1 MADVNKSVEISYRA
15 DIKQLLANLK
25 QMPGITEKQA
35 KEMVTGLNKQLRQAE
50 KAAARAAKT
59 TVKSFDQM
67 GKAANRASINARGLR
82 KDFANIDRL
91 SSEASQA
98 LMVFSPAM
106 GEAAATASE
115 DTIDPHIICC
125 GDFLCRYASLIK
137 YNLNPP
143 V

>member
-35 KEMVTGLNKQLRQAE
+35 KEMVSGLNKQLRQAE

-59 TVKSFDQM
+59 SVKSFDQM
-67 GKAANRASINARGLR
+67 GKAANRASVSARGLR

-98 LMVFSPAM
+98 LMVFSPAL
-106 GEAAATASE
+106 GE
-115 DTIDPHIICC
+115 DQ
-125 GDFLCRYASLIK
+125 
-137 YNLNPP
+137 
-143 V
+143 